1 MLSSLGQR
9 VITVL
14 LTYSLLCS
22 VAFTQQSSNEES
34 RPRRVQAEWPQA
46 PTATPSIPTPVITA
60 IAGPEPKIRIALST
74 DARSAVISSTG
85 RLMNASG
92 NGSTLLALDTSRV
105 RISPHLLSP
114 LPQANPE
121 DSFTVTVTGA
131 ASRAEAEET
140 AKEIKKI
147 ANEDAQVTFDTET
160 KTWGLIV
167 GSKQPRGEA
176 EELRAQLEDFGMD
189 ASVTNPA
196 ITKPA
201 ANESNESVVS
211 PAQPQ

>member
-1 MLSSLGQR
+1 MLSSLVQR

-22 VAFTQQSSNEES
+22 VAFTQQSSKEES

-46 PTATPSIPTPVITA
+46 PTAVPLIPTPAITA

-74 DARSAVISSTG
+74 NAGSAVISSTS

-92 NGSTLLALDTSRV
+92 NASTLLALDTSRV
-105 RISPHLLSP
+105 RVEPHLLSP
-114 LPQANPE
+114 LRQTSPE
-121 DSFTVTVTGA
+121 DGFSVTVAGA

-147 ANEDAQVTFDTET
+147 ANEDSQVTFDTET

-167 GSKQPRGEA
+167 GSK
-176 EELRAQLEDFGMD
+176 
-189 ASVTNPA
+189 
-196 ITKPA
+196 
-201 ANESNESVVS
+201 
-211 PAQPQ
+211 